1 MLYLFY
7 DKNSKAKQKSRKISA
22 SEKEKRRQMQT
33 HTNRQNTSYARIK
46 ALSLEVNADI
56 LVAFLMSV
64 LRELE
69 NLGPWK
75 LTENFLTFVLTT
87 TTTTNFYL

>member
-69 NLGPWK
+69 NLGP
-75 LTENFLTFVLTT
+75 
-87 TTTTNFYL
+87 